1 MSHSLNRYLS
11 FILKRRLDVEAQR
24 WLGALDSG
32 FDVAVVSPDRA
43 LLEAVQEYL
52 ETSTKR
58 FFGKR
63 VPIVEDQKQN
73 ERVEVCGR
81 ESMTPAAQK
90 NTKQEPQS
98 QPQLSLHLRLPRPGY
113 AAIPFELP
121 PIEELLPSP
130 SAMVSQILS
139 STQLERYMDAFDGRK
154 MSLLKKVLEQSG
166 PEVFF
171 DAIVQVAY
179 LSGYRGD
186 DDAALAALEQR
197 VSEPPNRFGRAKS
210 MEQKQPRTDITDRV
224 DLGVLFDKLIE
235 QPDPHDVLKA
245 ALAHYVFH
253 GRKVTQSE
261 ASRILKVSR
270 STLQAHLQLAERL
283 NVAEFFM
290 C

>member
-11 FILKRRLDVEAQR
+11 IILKRRLDVEAQR
-24 WLGALDSG
+24 WIGALDSG
-32 FDVAVVSPDRA
+32 FDVAVVSPDRV
-43 LLEAVQEYL
+43 LLEVVQDYL
-52 ETSTKR
+52 QASIKR
-58 FFGKR
+58 FATTR
-63 VPIVEDQKQN
+63 VPIVDDQKHM
-73 ERVEVCGR
+73 
-81 ESMTPAAQK
+81 ESAEPSGPGSVAPAVQ
-90 NTKQEPQS
+90 QS
-98 QPQLSLHLRLPRPGY
+98 RGAVSRPQLSLHLRTPRAGY

-121 PIEELLPSP
+121 LLEDLLPSP

-139 STQLERYMDAFDGRK
+139 STQLDRYIDVFDGPK

-186 DDAALAALEQR
+186 DDAALASLEQR
-197 VSEPPNRFGRAKS
+197 VSQPPKKFGRARS
-210 MEQKQPRTDITDRV
+210 MEVKGLGTALPDRV
-224 DLGVLFDKLIE
+224 DLGALFDKLIE
-235 QPDPHDVLKA
+235 RPDPHDLLKA

-270 STLQAHLQLAERL
+270 STLQAHLQLAEQL

>member
-1 MSHSLNRYLS
+1 MNHSLNRYLS

-32 FDVAVVSPDRA
+32 FDVAVVSPDHA

-58 FFGKR
+58 FAAIR
-63 VPIVEDQKQN
+63 VPIIDGQKQS
-73 ERVEVCGR
+73 EAAEASGR
-81 ESMTPAAQK
+81 QGVSVAVQK
-90 NTKQEPQS
+90 SKS
-98 QPQLSLHLRLPRPGY
+98 QGSNSQLSLHLRPPRAGY

-121 PIEELLPSP
+121 PLEELLPSP

-154 MSLLKKVLEQSG
+154 MALLKRVLDQSG

-171 DAIVQVAY
+171 DAIVHVAY
-179 LSGYRGD
+179 LAGYRGD
-186 DDAALAALEQR
+186 DDAALAELERR
-197 VSEPPNRFGRAKS
+197 VSEPPNKFGRAKS
-210 MEQKQPRTDITDRV
+210 AEQKGPGAALADRIE
-224 DLGVLFDKLIE
+224 LGALFDKLIE
-235 QPDPHDVLKA
+235 RPDPHDLLKA

-261 ASRILKVSR
+261 ASGILKVSR